1 MSSPVTLRP
10 VTPHDL
16 PAYREL
22 YESAFPPE
30 ERKELSFMLEGKMA
44 SVYDVLVIE
53 TPEAPVAGLII
64 SVRHGDYI
72 MLDYLAIQPA
82 LRGQGIGHAA
92 LPQIIAWCRAHA
104 PGKHI
109 FFEIETPTP
118 DCENPVQR
126 TRRLAFYR
134 SCGFAETSIHAFVY
148 GTDMELLAPPEDV
161 PYITR
166 EGYFDLMRATFP
178 PEMLPQMEGNDP
190 F

>member
-1 MSSPVTLRP
+1 MSISVTLRP
-10 VTPHDL
+10 VTQNDL

-22 YESAFPPE
+22 YESAFPPS
-30 ERKELSFMLEGKMA
+30 ERKELSFMLEGEMA
-44 SVYDVLVIE
+44 PVYDVLVIE
-53 TPEAPVAGLII
+53 IPTCPVAGLII
-64 SVRHGDYI
+64 SIRHGDFV

-92 LPQIIAWCRAHA
+92 LPQIIEWCRAHA

-109 FFEIETPTP
+109 FFEIETPTQHC
-118 DCENPVQR
+118 DNPVQR
-126 TRRLAFYR
+126 IRRLAFYR
-134 SCGFAETSIHAFVY
+134 SCGFAETSVHAFMY

-178 PEMLPQMEGNDP
+178 PEMLPPM
-190 F
+190 